1 MDPVTQTL
9 GDDGVLLIALNRPDR
24 RNAIDDAMT
33 EALRAAFE
41 RAASDAAVRAVI
53 LTGEGKAFS
62 AGGDLSRFER
72 DWDPREF
79 RHESHKLTQLISAVE
94 RLEKPTVAAIN
105 GVATGAGTQLALVC
119 DVRLMAPGARF
130 VYREGRLGII
140 PSHGGVTRLVK
151 LIGLARA
158 RDVIL
163 GGEEVSAE
171 AALAHGLVTAL
182 ADDVVAAA
190 RERVALMLERSP
202 QAYAAA
208 KRLLWLAAKR
218 GPGERDGRRGAR
230 AERAHRHA
238 RAQGGGMA
246 TIIELDGKAPQI
258 AADAYVAPT
267 AVLIGDVTV
276 AAGASIWFGA
286 VLRGDNSAIVIGE
299 GSNVQDN
306 CVIHC
311 AEDLPTIV
319 GANVTIGH
327 MAMLEGCEIEDGTL
341 IGMGAIVLQR
351 ARVGSGS
358 LVAAGAVV
366 GEGVE
371 IPPGVLAAGVPARV
385 KKEIAGESQR
395 WVQTAAL
402 EYQSKRLRYQA
413 IT

>member
-1 MDPVTQTL
+1 VDPVTQTL

-41 RAASDAAVRAVI
+41 RAASEAAVRAVI

-79 RHESHKLTQLISAVE
+79 RHDSHKLTQLISAVE

-171 AALAHGLVTAL
+171 AALAHGMVTAL

-208 KRLLWLAAKR
+208 KRLLWLAANVDLES
-218 GPGERDGRRGAR
+218 GMV
-230 AERAHRHA
+230 AEGL
-238 RAQGGGMA
+238 AQSA
-246 TIIELDGKAPQI
+246 
-258 AADAYVAPT
+258 
-267 AVLIGDVTV
+267 LIGTPEHKE
-276 AAGASIWFGA
+276 A
-286 VLRGDNSAIVIGE
+286 VWRRS
-299 GSNVQDN
+299 S
-306 CVIHC
+306 
-311 AEDLPTIV
+311 
-319 GANVTIGH
+319 
-327 MAMLEGCEIEDGTL
+327 
-341 IGMGAIVLQR
+341 
-351 ARVGSGS
+351 S
-358 LVAAGAVV
+358 
-366 GEGVE
+366 
-371 IPPGVLAAGVPARV
+371 
-385 KKEIAGESQR
+385 
-395 WVQTAAL
+395 
-402 EYQSKRLRYQA
+402 
-413 IT
+413 